1 MAGFETWEAALAEP
15 LYLFFEANLS
25 PGAYLGWLRHH
36 LGERTLIPY
45 VSEAATVAGARLEG
59 ATKVD
64 AMLLAPR
71 TDVAIVFEAMVL
83 SDVSTSVTFDA
94 SRNQLARTIWPMR
107 TLTHWGRAELEPCSA
122 CFGRTRSCTRR
133 WPAKPAVRSQAPPQ
147 AQPATAQPS

>member
-94 SRNQLARTIWPMR
+94 SRNQLARTIDVLLAANPK
-107 TLTHWGRAELEPCSA
+107 LAEPLSA
-122 CFGRTRSCTRR
+122 GRTATSF
-133 WPAKPAVRSQAPPQ
+133 SQARVRGW
-147 AQPATAQPS
+147 